1 MAKPIKDVLAQLI
14 IRRGYGREIDHE
26 EMEQVWELIVG
37 QNMAENSKPKQPYRG
52 TVEVIVKNST
62 VLQELSFKKH
72 SLLKEFQEKM
82 PEKTIRDLRF
92 RIGSF

>member
-1 MAKPIKDVLAQLI
+1 MAKPIKDVLANLI

-26 EMEQVWELIVG
+26 AMEEAWVAIVG
-37 QNMAENSKPKQPYRG
+37 QGMAQNSMPKQPYRG

-62 VLQELSFKKH
+62 VLQELSFKKI
-72 SLLKEFQEKM
+72 SLLKKFQEKM
-82 PEKTIRDLRF
+82 PDKAIRDLRF

>member
-26 EMEQVWELIVG
+26 EMEQVWESIVG

-52 TVEVIVKNST
+52 TIEVIVKNST

-72 SLLKEFQEKM
+72 RLLQDFQEKM

-92 RIGSF
+92 RIGNF